1 MIEAGANE
9 IPEARMIEAIYKAH
23 EVNQQ
28 IIAFIDKIVAECG
41 NQNTNIQA
49 VLFLRNYLQQLK
61 KLFHLLKWKK

>member
-41 NQNTNIQA
+41 NQTRI
-49 VLFLRNYLQQLK
+49 Y
-61 KLFHLLKWKK
+61 KLCYS